1 MKYRTDFVTNSSS
14 SSFVISLKDNFPSD
28 FTSFFQELKTTKD
41 ILNIFDDYDNID
53 EETIEKIKNVGNFT
67 EEQMEII
74 QAINKDRLEEF
85 LKLRELLKENKK
97 LFYACLD
104 WDYIYDKYELK
115 EFINKNKVIQLED

>member
-14 SSFVISLKDNFPSD
+14 SSFVIALKDNCPSE
-28 FTSFFQELKTTKD
+28 FKSLFQELKTTKD
-41 ILNIFDDYDNID
+41 ILGIFDEYDFMDN
-53 EETIEKIKNVGNFT
+53 ETIKKAGNFT

-74 QAINKDRLEEF
+74 QAISSDRLEDY
-85 LKLRELLKENKK
+85 LRLRELLKEDKK
-97 LFYACLD
+97 LFYTCLD